1 MTKIL
6 SAPTKISGLIAAAAI
21 LLLAACAS
29 SRVSPSARA
38 ADEAAI
44 LALLE
49 AQDVAWNEGDIEGFM
64 AGYLRSPDLR
74 FASGGNITRGWDET
88 LARYKAR
95 YGTGA
100 EMGRYKARYGTG
112 AEMGTLTT
120 SDHEIEILSADAAI
134 AHGKWQLDWQ
144 GKQPWGLYTLV
155 LRKTDGAWRI
165 VSDTTTAAQ

>member
-1 MTKIL
+1 MKTIL
-6 SAPTKISGLIAAAAI
+6 SVPTRMSAALAGAAF

-29 SRVSPSARA
+29 SGLTPASRA

-44 LALLE
+44 LHLLE
-49 AQDVAWNEGDIEGFM
+49 AQDTAWNRGDIEGFM
-64 AGYLRSPDLR
+64 VGYLPTADLR
-74 FASGGNITRGWDET
+74 FASGGNITRGWEET
-88 LARYKAR
+88 LA
-95 YGTGA
+95 
-100 EMGRYKARYGTG
+100 RYKARYGTG

-155 LRKTDGAWRI
+155 LRKVDGAWLI
-165 VSDTTTAAQ
+165 VSDTTTAAE

>member
-1 MTKIL
+1 MSMIL
-6 SAPTKISGLIAAAAI
+6 SVPTRLSGAFPGALAGAVF
-21 LLLAACAS
+21 LLLAACATS
-29 SRVSPSARA
+29 GVSPAARA
-38 ADEAAI
+38 EDEAAI

-49 AQDVAWNEGDIEGFM
+49 AQDTAWNRGDIEGFM

-88 LARYKAR
+88 LA
-95 YGTGA
+95 
-100 EMGRYKARYGTG
+100 RYKARYGTG

-155 LRKTDGAWRI
+155 LRKAGGEWQI
-165 VSDTTTAAQ
+165 VSDTTTAAD

>member
-1 MTKIL
+1 MTNRMLRPMTKIL

-29 SRVSPSARA
+29 SSVSPSARA

-100 EMGRYKARYGTG
+100 EMG
-112 AEMGTLTT
+112 TLTT

-165 VSDTTTAAQ
+165 VSDTTTAAE

>member
-1 MTKIL
+1 MIL
-6 SAPTKISGLIAAAAI
+6 SVPTRLTAALTGAAF
-21 LLLAACAS
+21 LAFAACATS
-29 SRVSPSARA
+29 GSGPADRA
-38 ADEAAI
+38 TDEAAI

-49 AQDVAWNEGDIEGFM
+49 AQDTAWNQGDIEGFM
-64 AGYLRSPDLR
+64 AGYLRSPELR

-100 EMGRYKARYGTG
+100 EMG
-112 AEMGTLTT
+112 TLTT
-120 SDHEIEILSADAAI
+120 SDHEIEILSPDAAI

-155 LRKTDGAWRI
+155 LRKTGGEWRI
-165 VSDTTTAAQ
+165 VSDTTTAAE

>member
-1 MTKIL
+1 MNTRMCPDMTKIL
-6 SAPTKISGLIAAAAI
+6 SVPTKIMAPVAAATF
-21 LLLAACAS
+21 LFLAACAS
-29 SRVSPSARA
+29 SSVNPSARV

-49 AQDVAWNEGDIEGFM
+49 AQDVAWNEGNIEGFM

-88 LARYKAR
+88 LA
-95 YGTGA
+95 
-100 EMGRYKARYGTG
+100 RYKARYGTG

-155 LRKTDGAWRI
+155 LRKVDGDWLI
-165 VSDTTTAAQ
+165 VSDTTTAAE